1 MPHNTPVVEELERA
15 FISGTPEKRDDMLL
29 RVTDLF
35 LTAPATLTSEQ
46 ASLFDD
52 IINNLVAHLER
63 RSRTSRDV

>member
-1 MPHNTPVVEELERA
+1 MPYNPSVVEELECA
-15 FISGTPEKRDDMLL
+15 FISGTPGNRDDMLL

-35 LTAPATLTSEQ
+35 LTAPATLTSQQ